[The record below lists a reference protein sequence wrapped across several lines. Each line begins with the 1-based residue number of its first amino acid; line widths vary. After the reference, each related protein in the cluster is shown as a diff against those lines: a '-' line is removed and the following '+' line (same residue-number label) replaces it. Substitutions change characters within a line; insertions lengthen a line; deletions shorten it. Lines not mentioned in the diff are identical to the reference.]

1 MILNLKSLSRICF
14 ALMFVMLSLSVS
26 SQSKTERSYTSF
38 AKSGDLILYEKEV
51 YPNPKSFVSVTKY
64 YFTYK
69 TSDEVYDLTKYNLKK
84 VFITNTEFC
93 EAIEQYF
100 NSDTEL
106 PKYDANFKQYT
117 LIRLYIKHINK

>member
-1 MILNLKSLSRICF
+1 MILNVKSLNRICF
-14 ALMFVMLSLSVS
+14 ALMFALLSLSVS
-26 SQSKTERSYTSF
+26 SQSKTGKSYTAF
-38 AKSGDLILYEKEV
+38 VKSGDFILYEKEI

-69 TSDEVYDLTKYNLKK
+69 NNEDAYELTKYNLKR
-84 VFITNTEFC
+84 VFINNIEFC

-100 NSDTEL
+100 SSDAEL

-117 LIRLYIKHINK
+117 LIRLYIKYNKK

>member
-1 MILNLKSLSRICF
+1 MILNVKSLSRICF
-14 ALMFVMLSLSVS
+14 ALMFAMLSLSVS
-26 SQSKTERSYTSF
+26 SQSKAGKSYTPF
-38 AKSGDLILYEKEV
+38 AKSGDFILYEKEI

-69 TSDEVYDLTKYNLKK
+69 TTEEVYELTKYNLKK
-84 VFITNTEFC
+84 VFFANTEFC

-100 NSDTEL
+100 SSDVEL

-117 LIRLYIKHINK
+117 LIRLYNKYHK